1 MPVSASPF
9 HDLSDLEGMT
19 ATQYPPMI
27 FRVSGSYTCLTSLNG
42 CISSSPLLRGT
53 RCCCARDTKRAPLP
67 LSYVPEV
74 CEDCKSTPVCAENL
88 IRIECVTGDQPC
100 HRAFRRY

>member
-74 CEDCKSTPVCAENL
+74 CEDCKSTPPDE
-88 IRIECVTGDQPC
+88 DQP
-100 HRAFRRY
+100 RNRSSRNGTVKRISL